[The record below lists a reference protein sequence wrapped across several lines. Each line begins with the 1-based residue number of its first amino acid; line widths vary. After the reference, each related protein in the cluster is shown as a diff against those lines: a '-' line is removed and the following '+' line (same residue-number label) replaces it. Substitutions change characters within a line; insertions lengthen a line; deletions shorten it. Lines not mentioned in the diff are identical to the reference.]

1 MALRGMAQANLDLG
15 FLQETKL
22 MYGVYNCDSSGFI
35 IVDTDVLIQH
45 HGGVEVFYHT
55 SPRFSVEAIQKFRPN
70 VISFQI

>member
-22 MYGVYNCDSSGFI
+22 MYEVYNCDSSGFI

-45 HGGVEVFYHT
+45 HDGVEVFYHA
-55 SPRFSVEAIQKFRPN
+55 SPRFSVEAIHKFRPN
-70 VISFQI
+70 VIRFQI